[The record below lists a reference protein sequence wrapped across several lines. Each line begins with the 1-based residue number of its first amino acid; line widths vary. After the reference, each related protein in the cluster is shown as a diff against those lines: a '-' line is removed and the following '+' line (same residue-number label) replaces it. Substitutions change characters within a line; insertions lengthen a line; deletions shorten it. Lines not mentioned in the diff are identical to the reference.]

1 MSTQMRRTTEAGAAR
16 QRLVIAAVGATVL
29 ANVPGLQTLLVPVRL
44 FVTYIHEGCH
54 AAMALVTGGMVEHIG
69 VMSSGDGLTVS
80 RGGMPFLIYMAG
92 YVGTSAFG
100 ALCLMGARREGNGK
114 SVLAFMGMAVLAV
127 TALWTRNG
135 FGMLAGVGVAAAL
148 GLLAGLLRGRA
159 ADLAAALL
167 SVLLCLNAL
176 MDLRT
181 LLLLTTVTDAP
192 NDAVFM
198 SQMFGLPPVI
208 WALVWAAVSLAI
220 TWAALKWVWSGGSV
234 SAPRRA

>member
-1 MSTQMRRTTEAGAAR
+1 MIAAAGAT
-16 QRLVIAAVGATVL
+16 LL
-29 ANVPGLQTLLVPVRL
+29 ANVPGLQSLLVPVRF

-54 AAMALVTGGMVEHIG
+54 AVMALVTGGMVEHIG
-69 VMSSGDGLTVS
+69 VMSNANGVTVS

-100 ALCLMGARREGNGK
+100 ALCLMGVRRKGNGK

-135 FGMLAGVGVAAAL
+135 FGLLAGVGVAAVL
-148 GLLAGLLRGRA
+148 CGLAGLLRGQA

-167 SVLLCLNAL
+167 SVLLCLDAL

-181 LLLLTTVTDAP
+181 LLLLTTVSDVP

-208 WALVWAAVSLAI
+208 WALFWAAASLAI
-220 TWAALKWVWSGGSV
+220 TWAALKWVWSGASV
-234 SAPRRA
+234 KTPRRA

>member
-1 MSTQMRRTTEAGAAR
+1 MSTQIRRTTEAGAAR

-29 ANVPGLQTLLVPVRL
+29 ANLPGLQVLLVPVRL

-54 AAMALVTGGMVEHIG
+54 AVMALVTGGMVEQIG
-69 VMSSGDGLTVS
+69 VMSSGDGVTVS

-100 ALCLMGARREGNGK
+100 ALCLMGARRQGNGK
-114 SVLAFMGMAVLAV
+114 SVLAFMGMAVLAI

-135 FGMLAGVGVAAAL
+135 FGLLAGIGVAAAL
-148 GLLAGLLRGRA
+148 GGLAGLLRGRA

-198 SQMFGLPPVI
+198 SQMFGLPPVL
-208 WALVWAAVSLAI
+208 WALVWAAASLAI
-220 TWAALKWVWSGGSV
+220 TWAALKWVWSGASV
-234 SAPRRA
+234 RTPSRA